1 MKFLLIVLA
10 FIITPDGNLQQVA
23 EPVMIEA
30 ASLDE
35 CNQLGRNFRSY
46 VKLDDSIKTISIC
59 VRDQ

>member
-10 FIITPDGNLQQVA
+10 FIITPEGNLQQVA

-35 CNQLGRNFRSY
+35 CNQLGRNFRNY

-59 VRDQ
+59 VKDQ